1 MTTTLKQALAG
12 LRILLVMTALLGVA
26 YPLATFAV
34 GRLMPDRTDGAMIT
48 VDGETVGSSLIGQ
61 RFDGE
66 AWFQPRPSVAGDG
79 YDPLASGASNLG
91 PESTE
96 LLAVVEERR
105 AEVAERE
112 GVDPDAVP
120 VDAITASGSGLDP
133 HISPAYAA
141 LQVPRVARING
152 LSEQQVAELVA
163 AATTEPE
170 LGFLGEAR
178 VNVVELNAALLALQQ

>member
-105 AEVAERE
+105 VEVAERE
-112 GVDPDAVP
+112 GVDPLP
-120 VDAITASGSGLDP
+120 CRWTR
-133 HISPAYAA
+133 SPR
-141 LQVPRVARING
+141 PAR
-152 LSEQQVAELVA
+152 A
-163 AATTEPE
+163 
-170 LGFLGEAR
+170 
-178 VNVVELNAALLALQQ
+178 

>member
-34 GRLMPDRTDGAMIT
+34 GRLMPDRTDGALIT

-66 AWFQPRPSVAGDG
+66 AWFQSRPSVAGDG

-141 LQVPRVARING
+141 LQVPRVARVNG